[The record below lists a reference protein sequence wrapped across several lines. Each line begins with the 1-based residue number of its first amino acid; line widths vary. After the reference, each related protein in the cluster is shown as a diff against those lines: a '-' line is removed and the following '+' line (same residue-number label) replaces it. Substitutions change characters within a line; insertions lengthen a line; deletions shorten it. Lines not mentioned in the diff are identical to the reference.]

1 MSYVDA
7 KLAIEMQTTR
17 SVTITLSNYQLHIK
31 HSRLDK

>member
-7 KLAIEMQTTR
+7 KLAIEMQTTW
-17 SVTITLSNYQLHIK
+17 SVPITLSNYQLHIK